1 MILRK
6 SIIRAV
12 HAALLASLAM
22 CIVGCGVNDQFRDN
36 GLPAKKYLVGGGFQV
51 EWTAPSNGTA
61 HLVEETTSKI
71 IQCQYLEQ
79 GKSFELS
86 MNLEPAEFKE
96 YFGIDMGEAKLSL
109 YFIPTRFGSGQD

>member
-1 MILRK
+1 M
-6 SIIRAV
+6 RATYLTV
-12 HAALLASLAM
+12 LIGLAIGLL
-22 CIVGCGVNDQFRDN
+22 GCGANEQFRSN

-86 MNLEPAEFKE
+86 MALEPVEFKE
-96 YFGIDMGEAKLSL
+96 YFGIEMAEAKLSL
-109 YFIPTRFGSGQD
+109 YFIPTAP